1 MQAGGRRKPTIRA
14 PRSQRQYAH
23 VQNAPAQR
31 LAHTLYRRG
40 LWASVLA
47 LAGVLFHF
55 WSKGAFGTQMMPLG
69 VVQSSHDR
77 PGGRRTYQA
86 PTKARNVR
94 NSAIRNILPT
104 LRPASTGFKL
114 AVLEK
119 SGRGQLA
126 AVH

>member
-31 LAHTLYRRG
+31 LAHTHMG
-40 LWASVLA
+40 LSPGASW
-47 LAGVLFHF
+47 GLFHF

-94 NSAIRNILPT
+94 NSAIRHILPS
-104 LRPASTGFKL
+104 LRPASTEFKL
-114 AVLEK
+114 AVLAK

-126 AVH
+126 AVHYGAPL